1 MRRSLLMSEVKRN
14 LIQVRLTDSQLTQF
28 NRVKQVLHAS
38 NSADA
43 IRKLINDKKLTS
55 TTQEALHD
63 ISNQYDDLTAKVN
76 ALMWDSRN
84 VTNNMNQIAHAAN
97 IAKDTDPSNADTWNW
112 IVVQLQKMFPVVEK
126 LSNSASAT
134 NAWLKESRGSHG
146 RSSV

>member
-1 MRRSLLMSEVKRN
+1 MTEVKRN
-14 LIQVRLTDSQLTQF
+14 LVQVRLTDSQLHQF
-28 NRVKQVLHAS
+28 NDVKQALHAT
-38 NSADA
+38 NSANA
-43 IRKLINDKKLTS
+43 IRKLISDKKLTS
-55 TTQEALHD
+55 GTTQAALHD
-63 ISNQYDDLTAKVN
+63 ITTQYDDLTAKVDS
-76 ALMWDSRN
+76 LMWDSRN
-84 VTNNMNQIAHAAN
+84 LTNNMNQIAHAAN

>member
-1 MRRSLLMSEVKRN
+1 MTEVKRN
-14 LIQVRLTDSQLTQF
+14 LVQVRLTDSQLHQF
-28 NRVKQVLHAS
+28 NDVKQALHAT
-38 NSADA
+38 NSANA
-43 IRKLINDKKLTS
+43 IRKLISDKKLTS
-55 TTQEALHD
+55 GTTQATLHD
-63 ISNQYDDLTAKVN
+63 ITTQYDDLTAKVDS
-76 ALMWDSRN
+76 LMWDSRN
-84 VTNNMNQIAHAAN
+84 LTNNMNQIAHAAN

>member
-1 MRRSLLMSEVKRN
+1 MEVKRN
-14 LIQVRLTDSQLTQF
+14 LVQVRLTDSQLHQF
-28 NRVKQVLHAS
+28 NDVKQALHAT

-43 IRKLINDKKLTS
+43 IRKLISDKKLTS
-55 TTQEALHD
+55 GTTQAALHD
-63 ISNQYDDLTAKVN
+63 ITTQYDDLTAKVDS
-76 ALMWDSRN
+76 LMWDSRN
-84 VTNNMNQIAHAAN
+84 LTNNMNQIAHAAN

-134 NAWLKESRGSHG
+134 NAWLKESLGSHG

>member
-1 MRRSLLMSEVKRN
+1 MTEVKRN
-14 LIQVRLTDSQLTQF
+14 LVQVRLTDSQLHQF
-28 NRVKQVLHAS
+28 NDVKQALHAT

-43 IRKLINDKKLTS
+43 IRKLISDKKMTS
-55 TTQEALHD
+55 GTTQAALHD
-63 ISNQYDDLTAKVN
+63 ITTQYDDLTAKVDS
-76 ALMWDSRN
+76 LMWDSRN
-84 VTNNMNQIAHAAN
+84 LTNNMNQIAHAAN